1 MGATQI
7 REQGRAMD
15 DFGRLIE
22 QEVPRLRR
30 YAHALVKDP
39 ERADD
44 LVQDCLERAWRKS
57 HLWVRRTN
65 LRGWLMTIL
74 HNLYANAARK
84 YSNSPPL
91 VSLDDTLHAPST
103 AATQAEEL
111 NALAVR
117 EALQTLPHDQ
127 QQVLL
132 LVGMEQMQY
141 AEVAA
146 QLKIPI
152 GTVMSRLFRA
162 RERMRALLAESTRPT
177 LRRVK

>member
-1 MGATQI
+1 
-7 REQGRAMD
+7 MD
-15 DFGRLIE
+15 DFGQLIE
-22 QEVPRLRR
+22 QELPRLRR

-84 YSNSPPL
+84 HSNSPMM
-91 VSLDDTLHAPST
+91 VSLDDTTHQPST
-103 AATQAEEL
+103 LPSQTEAL

-117 EALQTLPHDQ
+117 DALQELPPEQ

-132 LVGMEQMQY
+132 LVGMEQMHY
-141 AEVAA
+141 AEVAELL
-146 QLKIPI
+146 QIPI

-162 RERMRALLAESTRPT
+162 RERMRVLLAETERPT

>member
-1 MGATQI
+1 
-7 REQGRAMD
+7 MD
-15 DFGRLIE
+15 EFGRLIE
-22 QEVPRLRR
+22 KEVPRLRR
-30 YAHALVKDP
+30 YAHALVSDP

-74 HNLYANAARK
+74 HNLHANASRK
-84 YSNSPPL
+84 YSAGPAM
-91 VSLDDTLHAPST
+91 VSLDDTQHSGATAP
-103 AATQAEEL
+103 AQADRL
-111 NALAVR
+111 QLGALRDAVQR
-117 EALQTLPHDQ
+117 LPLEQ

-132 LVGMEQMQY
+132 LVGMEQMRY
-141 AEVAA
+141 AEAA
-146 QLKIPI
+146 ELLQIPV

-162 RERMRALLAESTRPT
+162 RERLRVLMSEATQPT

>member
-1 MGATQI
+1 
-7 REQGRAMD
+7 MD

-22 QEVPRLRR
+22 QELPRLRR

-84 YSNSPPL
+84 HSHTPTM
-91 VSLDDTLHAPST
+91 VSLDDAAAPPATPPSQTETLS
-103 AATQAEEL
+103 
-111 NALAVR
+111 ALAVR
-117 EALQTLPHDQ
+117 EALQTLPPDQ

-141 AEVAA
+141 AEVAE
-146 QLKIPI
+146 LLRIPI
-152 GTVMSRLFRA
+152 GTVMSRLYRA
-162 RERMRALLAESTRPT
+162 RERMRVLLAESTRPT

>member
-1 MGATQI
+1 
-7 REQGRAMD
+7 MD

-30 YAHALVKDP
+30 YAHALVRDP
-39 ERADD
+39 DRADD

-84 YSNSPPL
+84 HNTSPGM
-91 VSLDDTLHAPST
+91 VSLDDAGAGPVTNP
-103 AATQAEEL
+103 TQVESL
-111 NALAVR
+111 NA
-117 EALQTLPHDQ
+117 EALRDTLAQLPPDQ

-132 LVGMEQMQY
+132 LVGMEQMPY
-141 AEVAA
+141 AEVAE
-146 QLKIPI
+146 LLEIPI

-162 RERMRALLAESTRPT
+162 RERMRLLMAEDSRPT

>member
-1 MGATQI
+1 
-7 REQGRAMD
+7 MD

-22 QEVPRLRR
+22 QELPRLRR

-84 YSNSPPL
+84 HSHSPTLIP
-91 VSLDDTLHAPST
+91 LDDATHAP
-103 AATQAEEL
+103 ATPPSQTETL
-111 NALAVR
+111 NAMALR
-117 EALQTLPHDQ
+117 EALQTLPPEQ

-132 LVGMEQMQY
+132 LVGMEQMHY
-141 AEVAA
+141 AEVAEM
-146 QLKIPI
+146 LRIPI

-162 RERMRALLAESTRPT
+162 RERMRALLADSPRPT

>member
-1 MGATQI
+1 
-7 REQGRAMD
+7 MD

-30 YAHALVKDP
+30 YAHALVRDP
-39 ERADD
+39 DRADD

-84 YSNSPPL
+84 HNTSPGM
-91 VSLDDTLHAPST
+91 VSLDDAGSGPVTAP
-103 AATQAEEL
+103 TQVETL
-111 NALAVR
+111 NADALRETLAH
-117 EALQTLPHDQ
+117 LPPEQ

-132 LVGMEQMQY
+132 LVGMEQMAY
-141 AEVAA
+141 AEVAE
-146 QLKIPI
+146 LLDIPI

-162 RERMRALLAESTRPT
+162 RERMRLLMAEHSAPT

>member
-1 MGATQI
+1 
-7 REQGRAMD
+7 MD
-15 DFGRLIE
+15 DFAELLQ

-30 YAHALVKDP
+30 YAHALVRNQ

-74 HNLYANAARK
+74 HNLHANSARK
-84 YSNSPPL
+84 YHTTPASVPLEHAEHLAASAPTQLEHLQVSAVHEAIGKLSP
-91 VSLDDTLHAPST
+91 
-103 AATQAEEL
+103 E
-111 NALAVR
+111 
-117 EALQTLPHDQ
+117 Q

-132 LVGMEQMQY
+132 LVGMEQMRY
-141 AEVAA
+141 EEVAKV
-146 QLKIPI
+146 LGIPI

-162 RERMRALLAESTRPT
+162 RERLRALLAEPGRSA
-177 LRRVK
+177 LRSVK

>member
-1 MGATQI
+1 
-7 REQGRAMD
+7 MD

-30 YAHALVKDP
+30 YAHALVRDP

-84 YSNSPPL
+84 YNTSPGL
-91 VSLDDTLHAPST
+91 VSLDDVSSGPVTAPTQLTEISALTLRD
-103 AATQAEEL
+103 
-111 NALAVR
+111 ALA
-117 EALQTLPHDQ
+117 QLPPDQ

-132 LVGMEQMQY
+132 LVGMEQMPY

-162 RERMRALLAESTRPT
+162 RERMRLLLAEQSGAT

>member
-1 MGATQI
+1 
-7 REQGRAMD
+7 MD

-74 HNLYANAARK
+74 HNLHANAARK
-84 YSNSPPL
+84 YSNTPTM
-91 VSLDDTLHAPST
+91 VSLDDATQPPST
-103 AATQAEEL
+103 APSQTETL
-111 NALAVR
+111 NAGVVR
-117 EALQTLPHDQ
+117 EAMQTLSPEQ
-127 QQVLL
+127 QQVLV
-132 LVGMEQMQY
+132 LVGMEQMHY
-141 AEVAA
+141 AEVAE
-146 QLKIPI
+146 LLNIPI

-162 RERMRALLAESTRPT
+162 RERMRELLAESGRPT

>member
-1 MGATQI
+1 
-7 REQGRAMD
+7 MD
-15 DFGRLIE
+15 DFARLIE

-74 HNLYANAARK
+74 HNLHANAARK
-84 YSNSPPL
+84 YASTPAM
-91 VSLDDTLHAPST
+91 VSLDDTSPA
-103 AATQAEEL
+103 AATPPSQTEAL

-117 EALQTLPHDQ
+117 EALQMLPPEQ

-132 LVGMEQMQY
+132 LVGMEQMHY
-141 AEVAA
+141 AEVAEM
-146 QLKIPI
+146 LHIPM

-162 RERMRALLAESTRPT
+162 RERMRVLLAESSRPT

>member
-1 MGATQI
+1 
-7 REQGRAMD
+7 MD

-30 YAHALVKDP
+30 YAHALVRDP

-74 HNLYANAARK
+74 HNLHANAARK
-84 YSNSPPL
+84 HHSTPL
-91 VSLDDTLHAPST
+91 TVSLEDADHPP
-103 AATQAEEL
+103 ATPPTQTEEIS
-111 NALAVR
+111 ARAMH
-117 EALQTLPHDQ
+117 EALQRLPPDQ

-132 LVGMEQMQY
+132 LVGMEQMHY

-162 RERMRALLAESTRPT
+162 RERMRVLLADTTRPT

>member
-1 MGATQI
+1 
-7 REQGRAMD
+7 MD

-30 YAHALVKDP
+30 YAHALVRDP

-84 YSNSPPL
+84 HSSTPTL
-91 VSLDDTLHAPST
+91 VPLDDADQPPST
-103 AATQAEEL
+103 PPVQTEEL
-111 NALAVR
+111 NALALR
-117 EALQTLPHDQ
+117 EALQKLPPEQ

-132 LVGMEQMQY
+132 LVGMEQMHY
-141 AEVAA
+141 AEVAE

-162 RERMRALLAESTRPT
+162 RERMRTELAEHTRPT

>member
-1 MGATQI
+1 
-7 REQGRAMD
+7 MD

-22 QEVPRLRR
+22 QELPRLRR

-84 YSNSPPL
+84 HSSLPAM
-91 VSLDDTLHAPST
+91 VSLDDAASPPATLPSQT
-103 AATQAEEL
+103 EAL

-117 EALQTLPHDQ
+117 EALQTLPPEQ

-132 LVGMEQMQY
+132 LVGMEQMHY
-141 AEVAA
+141 AEVAE
-146 QLKIPI
+146 LLRIPI

-162 RERMRALLAESTRPT
+162 RERMRVLLAEPTRPT

>member
-1 MGATQI
+1 
-7 REQGRAMD
+7 MD

-30 YAHALVKDP
+30 YAHALVRDP

-84 YSNSPPL
+84 HSNSPTL
-91 VSLDDTLHAPST
+91 VSLDDTTQAPGT
-103 AATQAEEL
+103 PATQAEEL

-117 EALQTLPHDQ
+117 EALQTLPAEQ

-132 LVGMEQMQY
+132 LVGMEQMHY

-146 QLKIPI
+146 LLKIPI

-162 RERMRALLAESTRPT
+162 RERMRVLLAESTRPT

>member
-1 MGATQI
+1 
-7 REQGRAMD
+7 MD

-30 YAHALVKDP
+30 YAHALVRDP

-84 YSNSPPL
+84 HSNSPTL
-91 VSLDDTLHAPST
+91 VSLDDTTQAPGT
-103 AATQAEEL
+103 PATQAEEL

-117 EALQTLPHDQ
+117 E
-127 QQVLL
+127 
-132 LVGMEQMQY
+132 
-141 AEVAA
+141 
-146 QLKIPI
+146 
-152 GTVMSRLFRA
+152 
-162 RERMRALLAESTRPT
+162 
-177 LRRVK
+177 

>member
-1 MGATQI
+1 
-7 REQGRAMD
+7 MD

-30 YAHALVKDP
+30 YAHALVRDP

-84 YSNSPPL
+84 HSTTPTM
-91 VSLDDTLHAPST
+91 VALDDADYAASAAP
-103 AATQAEEL
+103 AQIEEL
-111 NALAVR
+111 NALALR
-117 EALQTLPHDQ
+117 EALHQLPPDQ

-132 LVGMEQMQY
+132 LVGMEQMHY
-141 AEVAA
+141 AEVA
-146 QLKIPI
+146 QLLKIPI

-162 RERMRALLAESTRPT
+162 RERMRVLLADSGRPT

>member
-1 MGATQI
+1 
-7 REQGRAMD
+7 MD

-30 YAHALVKDP
+30 YAHALVRDP

-84 YSNSPPL
+84 HSNSPTL
-91 VSLDDTLHAPST
+91 VSLDD
-103 AATQAEEL
+103 ATQSPSSPATQTEEL

-117 EALQTLPHDQ
+117 EALQTLPAEQ

-146 QLKIPI
+146 LLKIPI

-162 RERMRALLAESTRPT
+162 RERMRVLLAESSRPT